1 MMNIVDIINND
12 GYIKVPLVGNKYC
25 NKKPSKND
33 VNIQVIKDINNSND
47 KNALKVISVRKDIK
61 YLLGYIIKDKIPY
74 VNSLLDKLKFITL
87 IKKNNNKNIYYYLV
101 FKII

>member
-33 VNIQVIKDINNSND
+33 VNIRVI
-47 KNALKVISVRKDIK
+47 
-61 YLLGYIIKDKIPY
+61 
-74 VNSLLDKLKFITL
+74 
-87 IKKNNNKNIYYYLV
+87 
-101 FKII
+101 